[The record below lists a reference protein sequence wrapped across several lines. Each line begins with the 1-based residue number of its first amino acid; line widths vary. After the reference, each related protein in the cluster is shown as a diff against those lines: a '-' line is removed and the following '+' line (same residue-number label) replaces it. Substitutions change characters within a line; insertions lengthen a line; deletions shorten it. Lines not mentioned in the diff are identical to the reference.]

1 MENNDYPVLC
11 GSTFFSL
18 LVDYLK
24 PAHSVRDRY
33 AGRSSI
39 TNPDMLAG
47 LLQIIDSGF
56 VKPADKAKDSFKTLT
71 ANYKSGLKDE
81 RTFLHEEQLKKFD
94 INVGDN
100 YYQYLKKMSLYLD
113 YIIPKDANNEYEI
126 AQIKLKPL
134 VISLIKLIEDDRSI
148 EPNREFYILPN
159 GDRLK
164 KSDFHILFEG
174 AENICLPAF
183 LLGLWHYIIY
193 RTTNIGKHKP
203 LKKRD
208 CSNGLQTVW
217 PEDKMQRLRDISLS
231 IPQREIH
238 VPNQSIQNVNDAQSD
253 EAILNLMRGT
263 PDLETKIYYADGI
276 IEEVLPQLRKF
287 FKDALNETKLL
298 EVFKNSGTENDYTNA
313 LGKFIELFSVE
324 FYDSGMAIVTQL
336 SGDSIHERLHI
347 FGDYLREKYNSIRM
361 SPFSAFDGNSINE
374 IDFTNEKAEMLLMIK
389 AITGDDYK
397 L

>member
-148 EPNREFYILPN
+148 DSEFSEMAEEKTAIFITHRLGSTMITDRILV
-159 GDRLK
+159 
-164 KSDFHILFEG
+164 I
-174 AENICLPAF
+174 
-183 LLGLWHYIIY
+183 
-193 RTTNIGKHKP
+193 
-203 LKKRD
+203 
-208 CSNGLQTVW
+208 
-217 PEDKMQRLRDISLS
+217 
-231 IPQREIH
+231 
-238 VPNQSIQNVNDAQSD
+238 
-253 EAILNLMRGT
+253 
-263 PDLETKIYYADGI
+263 ADGKI
-276 IEEVLPQLRKF
+276 AQNGSHSALIEQGGIYAEMWKVQKQWYI
-287 FKDALNETKLL
+287 K
-298 EVFKNSGTENDYTNA
+298 
-313 LGKFIELFSVE
+313 
-324 FYDSGMAIVTQL
+324 
-336 SGDSIHERLHI
+336 
-347 FGDYLREKYNSIRM
+347 
-361 SPFSAFDGNSINE
+361 
-374 IDFTNEKAEMLLMIK
+374 NEKEAEILC
-389 AITGDDYK
+389 
-397 L
+397 